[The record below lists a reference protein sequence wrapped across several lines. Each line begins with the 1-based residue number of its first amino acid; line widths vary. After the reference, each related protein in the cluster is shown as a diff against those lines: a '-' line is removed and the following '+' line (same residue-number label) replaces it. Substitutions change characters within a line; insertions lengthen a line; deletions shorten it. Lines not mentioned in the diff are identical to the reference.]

1 MSQTT
6 TPPVKTTDDN
16 WLGEPANQLPTTLN
30 VLTWLTFIANGL
42 GVVSALWSFSR
53 AQANYDNI
61 VQNQDK
67 LENAPEIAKKL
78 AGPHPVE
85 TARAMLDNRLPVVI
99 ITLLACFL
107 CFYGALEMRKLK
119 KMGFALYILGDIVP
133 YALGIF
139 IGFDIFTTF
148 GYIIG
153 LVFTIVFI
161 ILYATQLKAM
171 K

>member
-16 WLGEPANQLPTTLN
+16 WLGEPTNQLPTTLN
-30 VLTWLTFIANGL
+30 VLTWLTFIVTDLDSYPPFGRF
-42 GVVSALWSFSR
+42 SAPRRIMIQLSR
-53 AQANYDNI
+53 TRTSWTS
-61 VQNQDK
+61 
-67 LENAPEIAKKL
+67 APEWAKKL

-85 TARAMLDNRLPVVI
+85 TARAMLDNRLPVLI

-119 KMGFALYILGDIVP
+119 KMGFSLYILGDIVP
-133 YALGIF
+133 YAMGIF
-139 IGFDIFTTF
+139 IGFDVFATF
-148 GYIIG
+148 GYIIA